1 MIGSFKNFLVE
12 EEKTVFFTWGR
23 MNPPTIGHEKLLTA
37 LSRKAGNNPY
47 FVYLSQSTDPKK
59 NPLPYKDKIKIAR
72 KMFPRY
78 ARRIMLDAKIRNLFD
93 ILTKLYDM
101 GYKNVTMVVGADRV
115 QEFDILMNKYNGKK
129 GRHGFYNFRSMNVL
143 SAGDR
148 DPDAEGATGM
158 SASKMR
164 AAAGKGDFTS
174 FSQGLPKTFSNAD
187 AKNLFNTVRRG
198 MGLKEQREYKNHIQ
212 LNPISETREQYVTGD
227 LYAIGDKVIVRE
239 SDEVG
244 EVIHLGANYV
254 IVEKNNTQKRYWLDA
269 IELVE
274 RDYAKEYANYQG
286 KPEQIARRSS
296 RNQARRIMGDKA
308 VKGMDVGHK
317 DNNPMNNDPSNLRN
331 EDPSKNRR
339 EPRLRLEVPQDQDI
353 KDKKG
358 TQPKKYFKGLSKS
371 TKSARDAH
379 FKKGKNKA
387 DNDSSAY
394 KPAPGDANAK
404 TKPSKYT
411 KAFKDM
417 YDDTRMDKIKTRIDR
432 EKAADKIKHDRM
444 QDRARLRDVL
454 KKNRETK

>member
-1 MIGSFKNFLVE
+1 LIGSFKNFLVE
-12 EEKTVFFTWGR
+12 EEKVVFFTWGR

-47 FVYLSQSTDPKK
+47 FVYLSQSVDPKK
-59 NPLPYKDKIKIAR
+59 NPLPYKDKIKVAR
-72 KMFPRY
+72 KMFPRH
-78 ARRIMLDAKIRNLFD
+78 ARRIMLDAKIKNLFD

-115 QEFDILMNKYNGKK
+115 QEFDVLMNKYNGKK
-129 GRHGFYNFRSMNVL
+129 GRHGFYNFRSMNVA

-187 AKNLFNTVRRG
+187 AKNLFNTVRKG

-212 LNPISETREQYVTGD
+212 LNPISETREQYVSGN
-227 LYAIGDKVIVRE
+227 LYDVGDKVIVKE

-244 EVIHLGANYV
+244 EVTHLGANYV
-254 IVEKNNTQKRYWLDA
+254 IVEKNGSQKRYWLES
-269 IELVE
+269 IELLE
-274 RDYAKEYANYQG
+274 
-286 KPEQIARRSS
+286 KPKVAQ
-296 RNQARRIMGDKA
+296 DP
-308 VKGMDVGHK
+308 DV
-317 DNNPMNNDPSNLRN
+317 
-331 EDPSKNRR
+331 
-339 EPRLRLEVPQDQDI
+339 

-358 TQPKKYFKGLSKS
+358 TQPKKYFAGLKPS
-371 TKSARDAH
+371 TKDKRDAH
-379 FKKGKNKA
+379 FARNKKKA

-411 KAFKDM
+411 KAFKSMFGEQDA
-417 YDDTRMDKIKTRIDR
+417 
-432 EKAADKIKHDRM
+432 EKAAKKRIEREKEADRIRHDRM
-444 QDRARLRDVL
+444 MDRARLRDVR
-454 KKNRETK
+454 KQNRETR

>member
-23 MNPPTIGHEKLLTA
+23 MNPPTIGHEKLLTV

-59 NPLPYKDKIKIAR
+59 NPLSYKDKIKIAR
-72 KMFPRY
+72 KMFPRH
-78 ARRIMLDAKIRNLFD
+78 ARRIMLDNKVKVLFD
-93 ILTKLYDM
+93 LLTKLYDM
-101 GYKNVTMVVGADRV
+101 GYKNVTMVVGADRIN
-115 QEFDILMNKYNGKK
+115 EFDILINKYNGKK
-129 GRHGFYNFRSMNVL
+129 GRHGFYNFRNINVE

-164 AAAGKGDFTS
+164 AAASKGDFTS

-187 AKNLFNTVRRG
+187 AKNLFNTVRKG
-198 MGLKEQREYKNHIQ
+198 MGLKEQKEYKNHIQ

-227 LYAIGDKVIVRE
+227 LYSVGDKVIVKE

-244 EVIHLGANYV
+244 KVTHLGANYV
-254 IVEKNNTQKRYWLDA
+254 IVEKSNVQKRYWLDA
-269 IELVE
+269 IELLEKTKVAQ
-274 RDYAKEYANYQG
+274 D
-286 KPEQIARRSS
+286 P
-296 RNQARRIMGDKA
+296 
-308 VKGMDVGHK
+308 DV
-317 DNNPMNNDPSNLRN
+317 
-331 EDPSKNRR
+331 
-339 EPRLRLEVPQDQDI
+339 

-371 TKSARDAH
+371 TKDKRDAH
-379 FKKGKNKA
+379 FAKGKKKS
-387 DNDSSAY
+387 DNDPSAY
-394 KPAPGDANAK
+394 KPAPGDADAK

-417 YDDTRMDKIKTRIDR
+417 YDDTRMDRINTRIDR
-432 EKAADKIKHDRM
+432 EKKADKIKHDRM
-444 QDRARLRDVL
+444 RDMARVRDARD
-454 KKNRETK
+454 KNRETK

>member
-12 EEKTVFFTWGR
+12 EEKVVFFTWGR

-72 KMFPRY
+72 KMFPRH
-78 ARRIMLDAKIRNLFD
+78 ARRIMLDAKVRNLFD

-115 QEFDILMNKYNGKK
+115 QEFDVLMNKYNGKK
-129 GRHGFYNFRSMNVL
+129 GRHGFYNFRSMNVA

-187 AKNLFNTVRRG
+187 AKNLFNTVRKG

-212 LNPISETREQYVTGD
+212 LNPISETREQYITGE
-227 LYAIGDKVIVRE
+227 LYSVGDKVIVKE

-244 EVIHLGANYV
+244 EVTHLGANYV
-254 IVEKNNTQKRYWLDA
+254 IVEKNGNQKRYWLDA
-269 IELVE
+269 IELLE
-274 RDYAKEYANYQG
+274 K
-286 KPEQIARRSS
+286 
-296 RNQARRIMGDKA
+296 M
-308 VKGMDVGHK
+308 
-317 DNNPMNNDPSNLRN
+317 
-331 EDPSKNRR
+331 
-339 EPRLRLEVPQDQDI
+339 EVPQDRDI
-353 KDKKG
+353 KDKEG
-358 TQPKKYFKGLSKS
+358 TQPAKYYKGLSKS

-379 FKKGKNKA
+379 FKKNTRQ
-387 DNDSSAY
+387 
-394 KPAPGDANAK
+394 PAPGDKEA
-404 TKPSKYT
+404 SK
-411 KAFKDM
+411 KDM
-417 YDDTRMDKIKTRIDR
+417 PKSQHTLKFKQMYGEQDAVKRVQARIKRRDARQDAKDEKQDKRDVRAI
-432 EKAADKIKHDRM
+432 AQAKIRKIRT
-444 QDRARLRDVL
+444 DVL

>member
-12 EEKTVFFTWGR
+12 EEKVVFFTWGR

-72 KMFPRY
+72 KMFPRH
-78 ARRIMLDAKIRNLFD
+78 ARRIMLDAKVRNLFD

-115 QEFDILMNKYNGKK
+115 QEFDVLMNKYNGKK
-129 GRHGFYNFRSMNVL
+129 GRHGFYNFRSMNVA

-187 AKNLFNTVRRG
+187 AKNLFNTVRKG

-212 LNPISETREQYVTGD
+212 LNPISETREQYITGE
-227 LYAIGDKVIVRE
+227 LYSVGDKVIVKE

-244 EVIHLGANYV
+244 EVTHLGANYV
-254 IVEKNNTQKRYWLDA
+254 IVEKNGSQKRYWLDA
-269 IELVE
+269 IELLE
-274 RDYAKEYANYQG
+274 K
-286 KPEQIARRSS
+286 
-296 RNQARRIMGDKA
+296 M
-308 VKGMDVGHK
+308 
-317 DNNPMNNDPSNLRN
+317 
-331 EDPSKNRR
+331 
-339 EPRLRLEVPQDQDI
+339 EVPQDRDI
-353 KDKKG
+353 KDKEG
-358 TQPKKYFKGLSKS
+358 TQPAKYYKGLSKS

-379 FKKGKNKA
+379 FKKNTRQ
-387 DNDSSAY
+387 
-394 KPAPGDANAK
+394 PAPGDKEA
-404 TKPSKYT
+404 SK
-411 KAFKDM
+411 KDM
-417 YDDTRMDKIKTRIDR
+417 PKSKHTLKFKQMYGEQDAVKRVQARIKRRDARQDAKDEKQDKRDVRAI
-432 EKAADKIKHDRM
+432 AQAKIRKIRT
-444 QDRARLRDVL
+444 DVL

>member
-12 EEKTVFFTWGR
+12 EEKVVFFTWGR

-72 KMFPRY
+72 KMFPRH
-78 ARRIMLDAKIRNLFD
+78 ARRIMLDAKVRNLFD

-115 QEFDILMNKYNGKK
+115 QEFDVLMNKYNGKK
-129 GRHGFYNFRSMNVL
+129 GRHGFYNFRSMNVA

-187 AKNLFNTVRRG
+187 AKNLFNTVRKG

-212 LNPISETREQYVTGD
+212 LNPISETREQYITGE
-227 LYAIGDKVIVRE
+227 LYSVGDKVIVKE

-244 EVIHLGANYV
+244 EVTHLGANYV
-254 IVEKNNTQKRYWLDA
+254 IVEKNGSQKRYWLDA
-269 IELVE
+269 IELLE
-274 RDYAKEYANYQG
+274 K
-286 KPEQIARRSS
+286 I
-296 RNQARRIMGDKA
+296 
-308 VKGMDVGHK
+308 
-317 DNNPMNNDPSNLRN
+317 
-331 EDPSKNRR
+331 
-339 EPRLRLEVPQDQDI
+339 EVPQDRDI
-353 KDKKG
+353 KDKEG
-358 TQPKKYFKGLSKS
+358 TQPAKYYKGLSKS

-379 FKKGKNKA
+379 FKKNTRQ
-387 DNDSSAY
+387 
-394 KPAPGDANAK
+394 PAPGDKEA
-404 TKPSKYT
+404 SK
-411 KAFKDM
+411 KDM
-417 YDDTRMDKIKTRIDR
+417 PKSQHTLKFKQMYGEQDAVKRVQARIKRRDARQDAKDEKQDKRDVRAI
-432 EKAADKIKHDRM
+432 AQAKIRKIRT
-444 QDRARLRDVL
+444 DVL

>member
-72 KMFPRY
+72 KMFPRH

-101 GYKNVTMVVGADRV
+101 GYKNVTMVVGADRIN
-115 QEFDILMNKYNGKK
+115 EFDILINKYNGKK
-129 GRHGFYNFRSMNVL
+129 GRHGFYNFRNINVE

-164 AAAGKGDFTS
+164 AAASKGDFTS

-187 AKNLFNTVRRG
+187 AKNLFNTVRKG
-198 MGLKEQREYKNHIQ
+198 MGLKEQKEYKNHVQ
-212 LNPISETREQYVTGD
+212 LNPVSETREQYVSGN
-227 LYAIGDKVIVRE
+227 LYNIGDKVIVKE

-244 EVIHLGANYV
+244 EVTHLGANYV
-254 IVEKNNTQKRYWLDA
+254 IVEKSGTQKRYWLDS
-269 IELVE
+269 IELLEKTKVAQ
-274 RDYAKEYANYQG
+274 D
-286 KPEQIARRSS
+286 P
-296 RNQARRIMGDKA
+296 
-308 VKGMDVGHK
+308 DV
-317 DNNPMNNDPSNLRN
+317 
-331 EDPSKNRR
+331 
-339 EPRLRLEVPQDQDI
+339 

-358 TQPKKYFKGLSKS
+358 TQPKKYFAGLKPS
-371 TKSARDAH
+371 TKDKRDAH
-379 FKKGKNKA
+379 FARGKKKA
-387 DNDSSAY
+387 DNDPSAY

-411 KAFKDM
+411 KAFKSMFDEQ
-417 YDDTRMDKIKTRIDR
+417 DAEKLARKRIER
-432 EKAADKIKHDRM
+432 EKEADRIRHDRM
-444 QDRARLRDVL
+444 MDRARLRDVR
-454 KKNRETK
+454 KQNRDSK

>member
-12 EEKTVFFTWGR
+12 EEKIVFFTWGR

-72 KMFPRY
+72 KMFPRH

-129 GRHGFYNFRSMNVL
+129 GRHGFYNFRSMNVA

-187 AKNLFNTVRRG
+187 AKNLFNTVRKG
-198 MGLKEQREYKNHIQ
+198 MGLKEQKEYKNHIQ
-212 LNPISETREQYVTGD
+212 LNPISETREQYVSGN
-227 LYAIGDKVIVRE
+227 LYDIGDKVIVKE
-239 SDEVG
+239 SNEVG
-244 EVIHLGANYV
+244 EVTHLGTNYV
-254 IVEKNNTQKRYWLDA
+254 IVEKNNIQKRYWLES
-269 IELVE
+269 IELLE
-274 RDYAKEYANYQG
+274 
-286 KPEQIARRSS
+286 KPRVAQ
-296 RNQARRIMGDKA
+296 DP
-308 VKGMDVGHK
+308 DV
-317 DNNPMNNDPSNLRN
+317 
-331 EDPSKNRR
+331 
-339 EPRLRLEVPQDQDI
+339 

-358 TQPKKYFKGLSKS
+358 TQPKKYFAGLKKT
-371 TKSARDAH
+371 TKDKRDAH
-379 FKKGKNKA
+379 FARNKKKA

-411 KAFKDM
+411 KAFKAMFDEQ
-417 YDDTRMDKIKTRIDR
+417 DA
-432 EKAADKIKHDRM
+432 EKAAKKRIEREKEADRIRHDRM
-444 QDRARLRDVL
+444 MDRARLRDVR
-454 KKNRETK
+454 KQNRETR

>member
-12 EEKTVFFTWGR
+12 EEKIVFFTWGR

-72 KMFPRY
+72 KMFPRH

-129 GRHGFYNFRSMNVL
+129 GKHGFYNFRSMNVA

-187 AKNLFNTVRRG
+187 AKNLFNTVRKG

-212 LNPISETREQYVTGD
+212 LNPISETREQYVSGN
-227 LYAIGDKVIVRE
+227 LYDIGDKVIVKE

-244 EVIHLGANYV
+244 EVTHLGANYV
-254 IVEKNNTQKRYWLDA
+254 IVEKNNVQKRYWLES
-269 IELVE
+269 IELLE
-274 RDYAKEYANYQG
+274 
-286 KPEQIARRSS
+286 KPRVAQ
-296 RNQARRIMGDKA
+296 DP
-308 VKGMDVGHK
+308 DV
-317 DNNPMNNDPSNLRN
+317 
-331 EDPSKNRR
+331 
-339 EPRLRLEVPQDQDI
+339 

-358 TQPKKYFKGLSKS
+358 TQPKKYFAGLKKT
-371 TKSARDAH
+371 TKDKRDAH
-379 FKKGKNKA
+379 FARNKKKA

-411 KAFKDM
+411 KAFKAMFDEQ
-417 YDDTRMDKIKTRIDR
+417 DA
-432 EKAADKIKHDRM
+432 EKAAKKRIEREKEADRIRHDRM
-444 QDRARLRDVL
+444 MDRARLRDVR
-454 KKNRETK
+454 KQNRETR

>member
-72 KMFPRY
+72 KMFPRH

-101 GYKNVTMVVGADRV
+101 GYKNVTMVVGADRIN
-115 QEFDILMNKYNGKK
+115 EFDILIKKYNAKK
-129 GRHGFYNFRSMNVL
+129 GKHGFYNFRNINVV

-187 AKNLFNTVRRG
+187 AKNLFNTVRKG
-198 MGLKEQREYKNHIQ
+198 MGLKEQKEYKNHIQ
-212 LNPISETREQYVTGD
+212 LNPISETREQYVSGN
-227 LYAIGDKVIVRE
+227 LYNIGDKVIVKK

-244 EVIHLGANYV
+244 EVTHLGANYV
-254 IVEKNNTQKRYWLDA
+254 IVEKSGTQKRYWLDS
-269 IELVE
+269 IELLEKTKVAQ
-274 RDYAKEYANYQG
+274 D
-286 KPEQIARRSS
+286 P
-296 RNQARRIMGDKA
+296 
-308 VKGMDVGHK
+308 DV
-317 DNNPMNNDPSNLRN
+317 
-331 EDPSKNRR
+331 
-339 EPRLRLEVPQDQDI
+339 

-358 TQPKKYFKGLSKS
+358 TQPKKYFAGLKPS
-371 TKSARDAH
+371 TKDKRDAH
-379 FKKGKNKA
+379 FARGKKKA
-387 DNDSSAY
+387 DNDPSAY

-411 KAFKDM
+411 KAFKSMFDEQ
-417 YDDTRMDKIKTRIDR
+417 DAEKLARKRIER
-432 EKAADKIKHDRM
+432 EKEADRIRHDRM
-444 QDRARLRDVL
+444 MDRARLRDVR
-454 KKNRETK
+454 KQNRDSK

>member
-12 EEKTVFFTWGR
+12 EEKVVFFTWGR

-72 KMFPRY
+72 KMFPRH
-78 ARRIMLDAKIRNLFD
+78 ARRIMLDAKVRNLFD

-115 QEFDILMNKYNGKK
+115 QEFDVLMNKYNGKK
-129 GRHGFYNFRSMNVL
+129 GRHGFYNFRSMNVA

-187 AKNLFNTVRRG
+187 AKNLFNTVRKG

-212 LNPISETREQYVTGD
+212 LNPISETREQYITGE
-227 LYAIGDKVIVRE
+227 LYSVGDKVIVKE

-244 EVIHLGANYV
+244 EVTHLGANYV
-254 IVEKNNTQKRYWLDA
+254 IVEKNGSQKRYWLDA
-269 IELVE
+269 IELLE
-274 RDYAKEYANYQG
+274 K
-286 KPEQIARRSS
+286 
-296 RNQARRIMGDKA
+296 M
-308 VKGMDVGHK
+308 
-317 DNNPMNNDPSNLRN
+317 
-331 EDPSKNRR
+331 
-339 EPRLRLEVPQDQDI
+339 EVPQDRDI
-353 KDKKG
+353 KDKEG
-358 TQPKKYFKGLSKS
+358 TQPAKYYKGLSKS

-379 FKKGKNKA
+379 FKKNTRQ
-387 DNDSSAY
+387 
-394 KPAPGDANAK
+394 PAPGDKEA
-404 TKPSKYT
+404 SK
-411 KAFKDM
+411 KDM
-417 YDDTRMDKIKTRIDR
+417 PKSKHTLKFKQMYGEQDAVKRVQARIKRRDARQDAKDDKQDARDDR
-432 EKAADKIKHDRM
+432 AM
-444 QDRARLRDVL
+444 DRARLSDVL

>member
-12 EEKTVFFTWGR
+12 EEKVVFFTWGR

-72 KMFPRY
+72 KMFPRH
-78 ARRIMLDAKIRNLFD
+78 ARRIMLDAKVRNLFD

-115 QEFDILMNKYNGKK
+115 QEFDVLMNKYNGKK
-129 GRHGFYNFRSMNVL
+129 GRHGFYNFRSMNVA

-187 AKNLFNTVRRG
+187 AKNLFNTVRKG

-212 LNPISETREQYVTGD
+212 LNPISETREQYITGE
-227 LYAIGDKVIVRE
+227 LYSVGDKVIVKE

-244 EVIHLGANYV
+244 EVTHLGANYV
-254 IVEKNNTQKRYWLDA
+254 IVEKNGSQKRYWLES
-269 IELVE
+269 IELLEKTTVAQ
-274 RDYAKEYANYQG
+274 D
-286 KPEQIARRSS
+286 P
-296 RNQARRIMGDKA
+296 
-308 VKGMDVGHK
+308 DV
-317 DNNPMNNDPSNLRN
+317 
-331 EDPSKNRR
+331 
-339 EPRLRLEVPQDQDI
+339 

-358 TQPKKYFKGLSKS
+358 TQPKKYFAGLKPS
-371 TKSARDAH
+371 TKDKRDAH
-379 FKKGKNKA
+379 FARNKKKA

-411 KAFKDM
+411 KAFKSMFGEQDA
-417 YDDTRMDKIKTRIDR
+417 
-432 EKAADKIKHDRM
+432 EKAAKKRIEREKEADRIRHDRM
-444 QDRARLRDVL
+444 MDRARLRDVR
-454 KKNRETK
+454 KQNRETR

>member
-59 NPLPYKDKIKIAR
+59 NPLSYKDKIKIAR
-72 KMFPRY
+72 KMFPRH

-101 GYKNVTMVVGADRV
+101 GYKNVNMVVGADRV

-129 GRHGFYNFRSMNVL
+129 GKHGFYNFRSMNVA

-187 AKNLFNTVRRG
+187 AKNLFNTVRKG

-212 LNPISETREQYVTGD
+212 LNPISETREQYVSGN
-227 LYAIGDKVIVRE
+227 LYDIGDKVIVKE

-244 EVIHLGANYV
+244 EVTHLGANYV
-254 IVEKNNTQKRYWLDA
+254 IVEKNNIQKRYWLES
-269 IELVE
+269 IELLE
-274 RDYAKEYANYQG
+274 
-286 KPEQIARRSS
+286 KPRVAQ
-296 RNQARRIMGDKA
+296 DP
-308 VKGMDVGHK
+308 DV
-317 DNNPMNNDPSNLRN
+317 
-331 EDPSKNRR
+331 
-339 EPRLRLEVPQDQDI
+339 

-358 TQPKKYFKGLSKS
+358 TQPKKYFAGLKKT
-371 TKSARDAH
+371 TKDKRDAH
-379 FKKGKNKA
+379 FARNKKKA

-411 KAFKDM
+411 KAFKAMFDEQ
-417 YDDTRMDKIKTRIDR
+417 DA
-432 EKAADKIKHDRM
+432 EKAAKKRIEREKEADRIRHDRM
-444 QDRARLRDVL
+444 MDRARLRDVR
-454 KKNRETK
+454 KQNRETR

>member
-12 EEKTVFFTWGR
+12 EEKVVFFTWGR

-72 KMFPRY
+72 KMFPRH
-78 ARRIMLDAKIRNLFD
+78 ARRIMLDAKVRNLFD

-115 QEFDILMNKYNGKK
+115 QEFDVLMNKYNGKK
-129 GRHGFYNFRSMNVL
+129 GRHGFYNFRSMNVA

-187 AKNLFNTVRRG
+187 AKNLFNTVRKG

-212 LNPISETREQYVTGD
+212 LNPISETREQYITGE
-227 LYAIGDKVIVRE
+227 LYSVGDKEIVKE

-244 EVIHLGANYV
+244 EVTHLGANYV
-254 IVEKNNTQKRYWLDA
+254 IVEKNGSQKRYWLDA
-269 IELVE
+269 IELLE
-274 RDYAKEYANYQG
+274 K
-286 KPEQIARRSS
+286 I
-296 RNQARRIMGDKA
+296 
-308 VKGMDVGHK
+308 
-317 DNNPMNNDPSNLRN
+317 
-331 EDPSKNRR
+331 
-339 EPRLRLEVPQDQDI
+339 EVPQDRDI
-353 KDKKG
+353 KDKEG
-358 TQPKKYFKGLSKS
+358 TQPAKYYKGLSKS

-379 FKKGKNKA
+379 FKKNTRQ
-387 DNDSSAY
+387 
-394 KPAPGDANAK
+394 PAPGDKEA
-404 TKPSKYT
+404 SK
-411 KAFKDM
+411 KDM
-417 YDDTRMDKIKTRIDR
+417 PKSQHTLKFKQMYGEQDAVKRVQARIKRRDARQDAKDEKQDKRDVRAI
-432 EKAADKIKHDRM
+432 AQAKIRKIRT
-444 QDRARLRDVL
+444 DVL

>member
-12 EEKTVFFTWGR
+12 EEKIVFFTWGR

-72 KMFPRY
+72 KMFPRH

-129 GRHGFYNFRSMNVL
+129 GRHGFYNFRSMNVA

-187 AKNLFNTVRRG
+187 AKNLFNTVRKG

-212 LNPISETREQYVTGD
+212 LNPISETREQYITGE
-227 LYAIGDKVIVRE
+227 LYSVGDKVIVKE

-244 EVIHLGANYV
+244 EVTHLGANYV
-254 IVEKNNTQKRYWLDA
+254 IVEKNGNQKRYWLDA
-269 IELVE
+269 IELLE
-274 RDYAKEYANYQG
+274 R
-286 KPEQIARRSS
+286 
-296 RNQARRIMGDKA
+296 M
-308 VKGMDVGHK
+308 
-317 DNNPMNNDPSNLRN
+317 
-331 EDPSKNRR
+331 
-339 EPRLRLEVPQDQDI
+339 EVPQDRDI
-353 KDKKG
+353 KDKEG
-358 TQPKKYFKGLSKS
+358 TQPAKYYKGLSKS

-379 FKKGKNKA
+379 FKKNTRQ
-387 DNDSSAY
+387 
-394 KPAPGDANAK
+394 PAPGDKEA
-404 TKPSKYT
+404 SK
-411 KAFKDM
+411 KDM
-417 YDDTRMDKIKTRIDR
+417 PKSQHTLKFKQMYGEQDAVKRVQARIKRRDARQDAKDEKQDKRDVRAI
-432 EKAADKIKHDRM
+432 AQAKIRKIRT
-444 QDRARLRDVL
+444 DVL

>member
-12 EEKTVFFTWGR
+12 EEKIVFFTWGR

-72 KMFPRY
+72 KMFPRH

-129 GRHGFYNFRSMNVL
+129 GKHGFYNFRSMNVA

-187 AKNLFNTVRRG
+187 AKNLFNTVRKG
-198 MGLKEQREYKNHIQ
+198 MGLKEQKEYKNHIQ
-212 LNPISETREQYVTGD
+212 LNPISETREQYVSGN
-227 LYAIGDKVIVRE
+227 LYDIGDKVIVKE

-244 EVIHLGANYV
+244 EVTHLGANYV
-254 IVEKNNTQKRYWLDA
+254 IVEKNNIQKRYWLES
-269 IELVE
+269 IELLE
-274 RDYAKEYANYQG
+274 
-286 KPEQIARRSS
+286 KPRVAQ
-296 RNQARRIMGDKA
+296 DP
-308 VKGMDVGHK
+308 DV
-317 DNNPMNNDPSNLRN
+317 
-331 EDPSKNRR
+331 
-339 EPRLRLEVPQDQDI
+339 

-358 TQPKKYFKGLSKS
+358 TQPKKYFAGLKKT
-371 TKSARDAH
+371 TKDKRDAH
-379 FKKGKNKA
+379 FARNKKKA

-411 KAFKDM
+411 KAFKAMFDEQ
-417 YDDTRMDKIKTRIDR
+417 DA
-432 EKAADKIKHDRM
+432 EKAAKKRIEREKEADRIRHDRM
-444 QDRARLRDVL
+444 MDRARLRDVR
-454 KKNRETK
+454 KQNRETR

>member
-12 EEKTVFFTWGR
+12 EEKIVFFTWGR

-72 KMFPRY
+72 KMFPRH

-129 GRHGFYNFRSMNVL
+129 GRHGFYNFRSMNVA

-187 AKNLFNTVRRG
+187 AKNLFNTVRKG
-198 MGLKEQREYKNHIQ
+198 MGLKEQKEYKNHIQ
-212 LNPISETREQYVTGD
+212 LNPISETREQYVSGN
-227 LYAIGDKVIVRE
+227 LYDIGDKVIVKE
-239 SDEVG
+239 SNEVG
-244 EVIHLGANYV
+244 EVTHLGTNYV
-254 IVEKNNTQKRYWLDA
+254 IVEKNNIQKRYWLES
-269 IELVE
+269 IELLE
-274 RDYAKEYANYQG
+274 
-286 KPEQIARRSS
+286 KPR
-296 RNQARRIMGDKA
+296 
-308 VKGMDVGHK
+308 
-317 DNNPMNNDPSNLRN
+317 
-331 EDPSKNRR
+331 
-339 EPRLRLEVPQDQDI
+339 VPQDPDV

-358 TQPKKYFKGLSKS
+358 SQPKKYFAGLKKG
-371 TKSARDAH
+371 TKDKRDAH
-379 FKKGKNKA
+379 FARNKKKA

-411 KAFKDM
+411 KAFKAMFDEQDAEKM
-417 YDDTRMDKIKTRIDR
+417 AKKRIER
-432 EKAADKIKHDRM
+432 EKEADRVRHDRM
-444 QDRARLRDVL
+444 MDRARLRDVR
-454 KKNRETK
+454 KQNRETR

>member
-1 MIGSFKNFLVE
+1 
-12 EEKTVFFTWGR
+12 

-72 KMFPRY
+72 KMFPRH
-78 ARRIMLDAKIRNLFD
+78 ARRIMLDAKVRNLFD

-115 QEFDILMNKYNGKK
+115 QEFDVLMNKYNGKK
-129 GRHGFYNFRSMNVL
+129 GRHGFYNFRSMNVA

-187 AKNLFNTVRRG
+187 AKNLFNTVRKG

-212 LNPISETREQYVTGD
+212 LNPISETREQYITGE
-227 LYAIGDKVIVRE
+227 LYSVGDKVIVKE

-244 EVIHLGANYV
+244 EVTHLGANYV
-254 IVEKNNTQKRYWLDA
+254 IVEKNGSQKRYWLDA
-269 IELVE
+269 IELLE
-274 RDYAKEYANYQG
+274 K
-286 KPEQIARRSS
+286 
-296 RNQARRIMGDKA
+296 M
-308 VKGMDVGHK
+308 
-317 DNNPMNNDPSNLRN
+317 
-331 EDPSKNRR
+331 
-339 EPRLRLEVPQDQDI
+339 EVPQDRDI
-353 KDKKG
+353 KDKEG
-358 TQPKKYFKGLSKS
+358 TQPAKYYKGLSKS

-379 FKKGKNKA
+379 FKKNTRQ
-387 DNDSSAY
+387 
-394 KPAPGDANAK
+394 PAPGDKEA
-404 TKPSKYT
+404 SK
-411 KAFKDM
+411 KDM
-417 YDDTRMDKIKTRIDR
+417 PKSQHTLKFKQMYGEQDAVKRVQARIKRRDARQDAKDEKQDKRDVRAI
-432 EKAADKIKHDRM
+432 AQAKIRKIRT
-444 QDRARLRDVL
+444 DVL

>member
-59 NPLPYKDKIKIAR
+59 NPLSYKDKIKIAR
-72 KMFPRY
+72 KMFPRH

-129 GRHGFYNFRSMNVL
+129 GKHGFYNFRSMNVA

-187 AKNLFNTVRRG
+187 AKNLFNTVRKG

-212 LNPISETREQYVTGD
+212 LNPVSEAREQYVSGN
-227 LYAIGDKVIVRE
+227 LYDVGDKVIVKE

-244 EVIHLGANYV
+244 EVTHLGANYV
-254 IVEKNNTQKRYWLDA
+254 IVEKNGSQKRYWLESV
-269 IELVE
+269 ELLE
-274 RDYAKEYANYQG
+274 KT
-286 KPEQIARRSS
+286 
-296 RNQARRIMGDKA
+296 
-308 VKGMDVGHK
+308 
-317 DNNPMNNDPSNLRN
+317 
-331 EDPSKNRR
+331 
-339 EPRLRLEVPQDQDI
+339 EVPQDQDI

-358 TQPKKYFKGLSKS
+358 TQPSKYYKGLSKS

-379 FKKGKNKA
+379 FKKNTRE
-387 DNDSSAY
+387 
-394 KPAPGDANAK
+394 PAPGDKEA
-404 TKPSKYT
+404 SK
-411 KAFKDM
+411 KDM
-417 YDDTRMDKIKTRIDR
+417 PKSQHTLKFKQMYGEQDAVDRVKARIKRRNDRQDAKDEKQDKRDIRAIGQAKIRMIRK
-432 EKAADKIKHDRM
+432 RM
-444 QDRARLRDVL
+444 RQA
-454 KKNRETK
+454 K

>member
-12 EEKTVFFTWGR
+12 EEKVVFFTWGR

-72 KMFPRY
+72 KMFPRH
-78 ARRIMLDAKIRNLFD
+78 ARRIMLDAKVRNLFD

-115 QEFDILMNKYNGKK
+115 QEFDVLMNKYNGKK
-129 GRHGFYNFRSMNVL
+129 GRHGFYNFRSMNVA

-187 AKNLFNTVRRG
+187 AKNLFNTVRKG

-212 LNPISETREQYVTGD
+212 LNPISETREQYITGE
-227 LYAIGDKVIVRE
+227 LYSVGDKVIVKE

-244 EVIHLGANYV
+244 EVTHLGANYV
-254 IVEKNNTQKRYWLDA
+254 IVEKSGNQKRYWLDA
-269 IELVE
+269 IELLE
-274 RDYAKEYANYQG
+274 K
-286 KPEQIARRSS
+286 
-296 RNQARRIMGDKA
+296 M
-308 VKGMDVGHK
+308 
-317 DNNPMNNDPSNLRN
+317 
-331 EDPSKNRR
+331 
-339 EPRLRLEVPQDQDI
+339 EVPQDRDI
-353 KDKKG
+353 KDKEG
-358 TQPKKYFKGLSKS
+358 TQPAKYYKGLSKS

-379 FKKGKNKA
+379 FKKNTRQ
-387 DNDSSAY
+387 
-394 KPAPGDANAK
+394 PAPGDKEA
-404 TKPSKYT
+404 SK
-411 KAFKDM
+411 KDM
-417 YDDTRMDKIKTRIDR
+417 PKSQHTLKFKQMYGEQDAVKRVQARIKRRDARQDAKDDKQDARDDR
-432 EKAADKIKHDRM
+432 AM
-444 QDRARLRDVL
+444 DRARLSDVL

>member
-12 EEKTVFFTWGR
+12 EEKVVFFTWGR

-72 KMFPRY
+72 KMFPRH
-78 ARRIMLDAKIRNLFD
+78 ARRIMLDAKVRNLFD

-115 QEFDILMNKYNGKK
+115 QEFDVLMNKYNGKK
-129 GRHGFYNFRSMNVL
+129 GRHGFYNFRSMNVA

-187 AKNLFNTVRRG
+187 AKNLFNTVRKG

-212 LNPISETREQYVTGD
+212 LNPISETREQYITGE
-227 LYAIGDKVIVRE
+227 LYSVGDKVIVKE

-244 EVIHLGANYV
+244 EVTHLGANYV
-254 IVEKNNTQKRYWLDA
+254 IVEKNGSQKRYWLDA
-269 IELVE
+269 IELLE
-274 RDYAKEYANYQG
+274 K
-286 KPEQIARRSS
+286 I
-296 RNQARRIMGDKA
+296 
-308 VKGMDVGHK
+308 
-317 DNNPMNNDPSNLRN
+317 
-331 EDPSKNRR
+331 
-339 EPRLRLEVPQDQDI
+339 EVPQDRDI
-353 KDKKG
+353 KDKEG
-358 TQPKKYFKGLSKS
+358 TQPAKYYKGLSKS

-379 FKKGKNKA
+379 FKKNTRQ
-387 DNDSSAY
+387 
-394 KPAPGDANAK
+394 PAPGDKEA
-404 TKPSKYT
+404 SK
-411 KAFKDM
+411 KDM
-417 YDDTRMDKIKTRIDR
+417 PKSKHTLKFKQMYGEQDAVKRVQARIKRRDARQDAKDEKQDKRDVRAI
-432 EKAADKIKHDRM
+432 AQAKIRKIRT
-444 QDRARLRDVL
+444 DVL

>member
-72 KMFPRY
+72 KMFPRH

-129 GRHGFYNFRSMNVL
+129 GRHGFYNFRSMNVA

-187 AKNLFNTVRRG
+187 AKNLFNTVRKG
-198 MGLKEQREYKNHIQ
+198 MGLKEQKEYKNHIQ

-227 LYAIGDKVIVRE
+227 LYSVGDKVIVKE

-244 EVIHLGANYV
+244 KVTHLGANYV
-254 IVEKNNTQKRYWLDA
+254 IVEKSNVQKRYWLDA
-269 IELVE
+269 IELLEKTKVAQ
-274 RDYAKEYANYQG
+274 D
-286 KPEQIARRSS
+286 P
-296 RNQARRIMGDKA
+296 
-308 VKGMDVGHK
+308 DV
-317 DNNPMNNDPSNLRN
+317 
-331 EDPSKNRR
+331 
-339 EPRLRLEVPQDQDI
+339 

-358 TQPKKYFKGLSKS
+358 TQPKKYFSGLSKS
-371 TKSARDAH
+371 TKDKRDAH
-379 FKKGKNKA
+379 FAKGKKKA
-387 DNDSSAY
+387 DNDPSAY
-394 KPAPGDANAK
+394 KPAPGDADAK

-411 KAFKDM
+411 NA
-417 YDDTRMDKIKTRIDR
+417 IKKMFDEEDALARVKRKHKRINDL
-432 EKAADKIKHDRM
+432 EKASDAARKVQQDKEM
-444 QDRARLRDVL
+444 DRARTTVT
-454 KKNRETK
+454 KQKNKETK

>member
-12 EEKTVFFTWGR
+12 EEKVVFFTWGR

-47 FVYLSQSTDPKK
+47 FVYLSQSVDPKK
-59 NPLPYKDKIKIAR
+59 NPLPYKDKIKVAR
-72 KMFPRY
+72 KMFPRH
-78 ARRIMLDAKIRNLFD
+78 ARRIMLDAKIKNLFD

-115 QEFDILMNKYNGKK
+115 QEFDVLMNKYNGKK
-129 GRHGFYNFRSMNVL
+129 GRHGFYNFRSMNVA

-187 AKNLFNTVRRG
+187 AKNLFNTVRKG

-212 LNPISETREQYVTGD
+212 LNPISETREQYVSGN
-227 LYAIGDKVIVRE
+227 LYDVGDKVIVKE

-244 EVIHLGANYV
+244 EVTHLGANYV
-254 IVEKNNTQKRYWLDA
+254 IVEKNGSQKRYWLES
-269 IELVE
+269 IELLE
-274 RDYAKEYANYQG
+274 
-286 KPEQIARRSS
+286 KPKVAQ
-296 RNQARRIMGDKA
+296 DP
-308 VKGMDVGHK
+308 DV
-317 DNNPMNNDPSNLRN
+317 
-331 EDPSKNRR
+331 
-339 EPRLRLEVPQDQDI
+339 

-358 TQPKKYFKGLSKS
+358 TQPKKYFAGLKPS
-371 TKSARDAH
+371 TKDKRDAH
-379 FKKGKNKA
+379 FARNKKKA

-411 KAFKDM
+411 KAFKSMFGEQDA
-417 YDDTRMDKIKTRIDR
+417 
-432 EKAADKIKHDRM
+432 EKAAKKRIEREKEADRIRHDRM
-444 QDRARLRDVL
+444 MDRARLRDVR
-454 KKNRETK
+454 KQNRETR

>member
-12 EEKTVFFTWGR
+12 EEKVVFFTWGR

-72 KMFPRY
+72 KMFPRH
-78 ARRIMLDAKIRNLFD
+78 ARRIMLDAKVRNLFD

-115 QEFDILMNKYNGKK
+115 QEFDVLMNKYNGKK
-129 GRHGFYNFRSMNVL
+129 GRHGFYNFRSMNVA

-187 AKNLFNTVRRG
+187 AKNLFNTVRKG

-212 LNPISETREQYVTGD
+212 LNPISETREQYITGE
-227 LYAIGDKVIVRE
+227 LYSVGDKVIVKE

-244 EVIHLGANYV
+244 EVTHLGANYV
-254 IVEKNNTQKRYWLDA
+254 IVEKSGNQKRYWLDA
-269 IELVE
+269 IELLE
-274 RDYAKEYANYQG
+274 K
-286 KPEQIARRSS
+286 
-296 RNQARRIMGDKA
+296 M
-308 VKGMDVGHK
+308 
-317 DNNPMNNDPSNLRN
+317 
-331 EDPSKNRR
+331 
-339 EPRLRLEVPQDQDI
+339 EVPQDRDI
-353 KDKKG
+353 KDKEG
-358 TQPKKYFKGLSKS
+358 TQPAKYYKGLSKS

-379 FKKGKNKA
+379 FKKNTRQ
-387 DNDSSAY
+387 
-394 KPAPGDANAK
+394 PAPGDKEA
-404 TKPSKYT
+404 SK
-411 KAFKDM
+411 KDM
-417 YDDTRMDKIKTRIDR
+417 PKSQHTLKFKQMYGEQDAVKRVQARIKRRDARQDAKDEKQDKRDVRAI
-432 EKAADKIKHDRM
+432 AQAKIRKIRT
-444 QDRARLRDVL
+444 DVL

>member
-1 MIGSFKNFLVE
+1 MIGSFKNFLIE

-72 KMFPRY
+72 KMFPRH
-78 ARRIMLDAKIRNLFD
+78 ARRIMLDAKVRNLFD

-115 QEFDILMNKYNGKK
+115 QEFDVLMNKYNGKK
-129 GRHGFYNFRSMNVL
+129 GRHGFYNFRSMNVA

-187 AKNLFNTVRRG
+187 AKNLFNTVRKG

-212 LNPISETREQYVTGD
+212 LNPISETREQYITGE
-227 LYAIGDKVIVRE
+227 LYSVGDKVIVKE

-244 EVIHLGANYV
+244 EVTHLGANYV
-254 IVEKNNTQKRYWLDA
+254 IVEKSGNQKRYWLDA
-269 IELVE
+269 IELLE
-274 RDYAKEYANYQG
+274 K
-286 KPEQIARRSS
+286 
-296 RNQARRIMGDKA
+296 M
-308 VKGMDVGHK
+308 
-317 DNNPMNNDPSNLRN
+317 
-331 EDPSKNRR
+331 
-339 EPRLRLEVPQDQDI
+339 EVPQDRDI
-353 KDKKG
+353 KDKEG
-358 TQPKKYFKGLSKS
+358 TQPAKYYKGLSKS

-379 FKKGKNKA
+379 FKKNTRQ
-387 DNDSSAY
+387 
-394 KPAPGDANAK
+394 PAPGDKEA
-404 TKPSKYT
+404 SK
-411 KAFKDM
+411 KDM
-417 YDDTRMDKIKTRIDR
+417 PKSQHTLKFKQMYGEQDAVKRVQARIKRRDARQDAKDEKQDKRDVRAI
-432 EKAADKIKHDRM
+432 AQAKIRKIRT
-444 QDRARLRDVL
+444 DVL

>member
-59 NPLPYKDKIKIAR
+59 NPLSYKDKIKIAR
-72 KMFPRY
+72 KMFPRH

-129 GRHGFYNFRSMNVL
+129 GKHGFYNFRSMNVA

-164 AAAGKGDFTS
+164 AAASKGDFTS

-187 AKNLFNTVRRG
+187 AKNLFNTVRKG

-212 LNPISETREQYVTGD
+212 LNPVSEAREQYVSGN
-227 LYAIGDKVIVRE
+227 LYDVGDKVIVKE

-244 EVIHLGANYV
+244 EVTHLGANYV
-254 IVEKNNTQKRYWLDA
+254 IVEKNGSQKRYWLESV
-269 IELVE
+269 ELLE
-274 RDYAKEYANYQG
+274 KT
-286 KPEQIARRSS
+286 
-296 RNQARRIMGDKA
+296 
-308 VKGMDVGHK
+308 
-317 DNNPMNNDPSNLRN
+317 
-331 EDPSKNRR
+331 
-339 EPRLRLEVPQDQDI
+339 EVPQDQDI

-358 TQPKKYFKGLSKS
+358 TQPSKYYKGLSKS

-379 FKKGKNKA
+379 FKKNTRE
-387 DNDSSAY
+387 
-394 KPAPGDANAK
+394 PAPGDKEA
-404 TKPSKYT
+404 SK
-411 KAFKDM
+411 KDM
-417 YDDTRMDKIKTRIDR
+417 PKSQHTLKFKQMYGEQDAVDRVKARIKRRNDRQDAKDEKQDKRDIRAIGQAKIRMIRK
-432 EKAADKIKHDRM
+432 RM
-444 QDRARLRDVL
+444 RQA
-454 KKNRETK
+454 K